1 MIVSKNNFDK
11 LRFNK
16 ILFLMTKIQ
25 LFFMNNFTRKE
36 LLYEGIFTT
45 VYDTLDLFGKVNE
58 DKNLDKIIEFL
69 EEILDALPKN

>member
-1 MIVSKNNFDK
+1 
-11 LRFNK
+11 
-16 ILFLMTKIQ
+16 MTKIQ